1 MLVVHE
7 NHANIMPEYYG
18 SLSIGLREAEP
29 FLKSMELQDEIE
41 PETTCSES
49 YLIWITR
56 TDIFC

>member
-1 MLVVHE
+1 
-7 NHANIMPEYYG
+7 MPEYYG
-18 SLSIGLREAEP
+18 SLSLGLREAET